1 MFTYLHTTMA
11 SRDLLVIA
19 RECNKTLNGLIKRM
33 AQKFKSLPNSA
44 DDVLFIETLQRRVWL
59 ATSTD
64 ETFIIR
70 EASDHVAKYSERLI
84 ENDNLDWLINE
95 LDTIAIDV
103 DVAEKNMF
111 ETLINVITR
120 RYSSMSESEKKTIYA
135 NVKTIHDD
143 CLEFGL

>member
-19 RECNKTLNGLIKRM
+19 RECNKTLNGL
-33 AQKFKSLPNSA
+33 
-44 DDVLFIETLQRRVWL
+44 WL

-95 LDTIAIDV
+95 LDTIVIDDDV